1 MTVTGQQRK
10 GDIVSDETLSR
21 ARLPRRIEF
30 LTRQHGLLE
39 ASVPMAEGQAL
50 APYLNSRSAGV
61 ELADV
66 TVVATG
72 ETHEKLVLRQADV
85 IHARPLEAHVPV
97 VRAQPEGGEDVA
109 LEVTLGSGDVVR
121 GSFIMAPG
129 QTIGEHL
136 GSSGTFAVLTKARAD
151 GRSAPPTDLA
161 VNQYAMQRIRDVGET
176 PTRCEWQRGG
186 TAAPAARADW
196 LLRAAREQGVAGCDG
211 TRAEVAAEGQATA
224 DASAKSA
231 AEVAREAEVRE
242 ERGRQ
247 SRRRSEMTRALM
259 LGLDRCVAD
268 GGGMA
273 DVVGF
278 AGDQLASAFDSP
290 LVWIATLEDGAPEIC
305 AWAGSCAPYVR
316 SARPRWDTER
326 NADGAVAA
334 ATRTGAPQGT
344 RIDDEPAFEA
354 WREHLRARGA
364 PLLLVVPM
372 LVDGAAVGVIGMH
385 TRNMQWL
392 DRDSGAEL
400 LAASERIGSVVQ
412 RLRRLEAMN
421 VQLSAFEHA
430 ADAVFLTDRE
440 GVIQWVNRAFVE
452 LSGYQPEEA
461 IGRRPNILRSDLQDA
476 GFFRGVWETILAGS
490 LWRGELYNQHSDGST
505 YAVEQTI
512 TPVLNR
518 DRVVTH
524 FLSVQRDITERKQR
538 ESRVHQLLTR
548 DPMSGLPNGRA
559 FEGELQ
565 NAVAAVAKGGAPAA
579 LLLIQAEGVAA
590 SANATTH
597 DDAEALA
604 RLLATTLRST
614 LRPEDTLARLGDF
627 EFAALLPDT
636 TADGAVVAA
645 ERLRAAATAR
655 FAEDA
660 QGRGIVRLGI
670 APIDGSHGARAV
682 LAVADAALY
691 GEHNEATDII
701 ARVSANAA
709 SGIAAEWAE
718 RIRAAV
724 RGGLFFLHYQPVVR
738 LSTGVVAHYDGLLRL
753 HDERGQVMPA
763 RAFITHAESLGLMPE
778 IDRWVVEHVMRLLQD
793 SPDLCVSLNV
803 SGATIASAGF
813 RQFVQRQS
821 RRMAAVGA
829 RMIFEVDEVA
839 SVEELPRLVDGMNH
853 LRELGCRFTLDN
865 FSLTDAS
872 VASLGALPVDHAKLD
887 RSLVTGIDV
896 DENRFELTRAL
907 TAVARALGREV
918 IAGCAERAGIVD
930 VLPELGIDMAQGHY
944 FGAPSAEL
952 RGHVGGNGRTADAL
966 LLATAGN
973 ATPVSN

>member
-1 MTVTGQQRK
+1 VLTVTGQQRK

-21 ARLPRRIEF
+21 AGLPRRIEF

-72 ETHEKLVLRQADV
+72 ETHERLLLRQADV

-97 VRAQPEGGEDVA
+97 VRVQPEGGEDVA
-109 LEVTLGSGDVVR
+109 VEVTLGSGDVVR

-151 GRSAPPTDLA
+151 GRVAPPTELA
-161 VNQYAMQRIRDVGET
+161 VNQYSMQRIRAVGET
-176 PTRCEWQRGG
+176 PTRREWQRDG

-196 LLRAAREQGVAGCDG
+196 LLRAAREHGNAGCDPMD
-211 TRAEVAAEGQATA
+211 A
-224 DASAKSA
+224 DAEQPVDFA
-231 AEVAREAEVRE
+231 ATRR
-242 ERGRQ
+242 RSQ
-247 SRRRSEMTRALM
+247 RRSEMTRALM

-273 DVVGF
+273 DALGF
-278 AGDQLASAFDSP
+278 AGEQLASAFDSP
-290 LVWIATLEDGAPEIC
+290 LVWIATLEDGAPEIR

-316 SARPRWDTER
+316 SSKPRWEAESD
-326 NADGAVAA
+326 ADGAVATA
-334 ATRTGAPQGT
+334 MRTGAPQGT
-344 RIDDEPAFEA
+344 RIDDEPAFEV
-354 WREHLRARGA
+354 WREHLRTRGA

-372 LVDGAAVGVIGMH
+372 LVDGAAVGVLGMH

-400 LAASERIGSVVQ
+400 LAASERIGSVMQ

-452 LSGYQPEEA
+452 LSGYQPAEA
-461 IGRRPNILRSDLQDA
+461 IGRRPNILRSDRQDA
-476 GFFRGVWETILAGS
+476 DFFRGVWETILSGS
-490 LWRGELYNQHSDGST
+490 LWRGELYNQRSDGSA

-518 DRVVTH
+518 DRVITH

-538 ESRVHQLLTR
+538 ESKVHQLLTR

-559 FEGELQ
+559 FERELQ
-565 NAVAAVAKGGAPAA
+565 NAVAAVAKGRAPAA

-590 SANATTH
+590 SANATAH

-691 GEHNEATDII
+691 GEHNEASDIV

-709 SGIAAEWAE
+709 SGIAAEWAD

-738 LSTGVVAHYDGLLRL
+738 LSTGAVAHYDGLLRL
-753 HDERGQVMPA
+753 HDERGHVVPA

-803 SGATIASAGF
+803 SGATISSASF
-813 RQFVQRQS
+813 RQFVQSQS

-829 RMIFEVDEVA
+829 RMIFEVGEVG

-865 FSLTDAS
+865 FSLTAAS
-872 VASLGALPVDHAKLD
+872 VASLGALPVDYAKLD

-918 IAGCAERAGIVD
+918 IAGCAERASIVD
-930 VLPELGIDMAQGHY
+930 VLPALGIDMAQGHY
-944 FGAPSAEL
+944 FGAPAAEL
-952 RGHVGGNGRTADAL
+952 RRHVGGNGRSADAL

-973 ATPVSN
+973 ATPGSN

>member
-1 MTVTGQQRK
+1 VVLTVTGQQRK

-21 ARLPRRIEF
+21 AGLPRRIEL

-39 ASVPMAEGQAL
+39 ASVPVAEGQAL

-85 IHARPLEAHVPV
+85 IHARPVEAHVPV
-97 VRAQPEGGEDVA
+97 VLAQPEGGEDVA
-109 LEVTLGSGDVVR
+109 VEVTLGSGDVVR

-151 GRSAPPTDLA
+151 GRATPPTELA

-176 PTRCEWQRGG
+176 PTRHAWQRDG

-196 LLRAAREQGVAGCDG
+196 LLGAAREHG
-211 TRAEVAAEGQATA
+211 
-224 DASAKSA
+224 
-231 AEVAREAEVRE
+231 
-242 ERGRQ
+242 
-247 SRRRSEMTRALM
+247 
-259 LGLDRCVAD
+259 
-268 GGGMA
+268 
-273 DVVGF
+273 
-278 AGDQLASAFDSP
+278 
-290 LVWIATLEDGAPEIC
+290 I
-305 AWAGSCAPYVR
+305 
-316 SARPRWDTER
+316 
-326 NADGAVAA
+326 
-334 ATRTGAPQGT
+334 
-344 RIDDEPAFEA
+344 
-354 WREHLRARGA
+354 
-364 PLLLVVPM
+364 
-372 LVDGAAVGVIGMH
+372 
-385 TRNMQWL
+385 
-392 DRDSGAEL
+392 
-400 LAASERIGSVVQ
+400 
-412 RLRRLEAMN
+412 
-421 VQLSAFEHA
+421 LSAFEHA

-440 GVIQWVNRAFVE
+440 GVIQWVNHAFVE
-452 LSGYQPEEA
+452 LSGYQPAEA
-461 IGRRPNILRSDLQDA
+461 IGRRPNILRSDRQDA
-476 GFFRGVWETILAGS
+476 DFFRGVWETILSGS
-490 LWRGELYNQHSDGST
+490 LWRGELYNQRSDGSA

-518 DRVVTH
+518 DRVITH

-538 ESRVHQLLTR
+538 ESKVHQLLTR

-559 FEGELQ
+559 FERELQ
-565 NAVAAVAKGGAPAA
+565 NAVAAVAKGRAPAA

-590 SANATTH
+590 SANATAH

-691 GEHNEATDII
+691 GEHNEASDIV

-709 SGIAAEWAE
+709 SGIAAEWAD

-738 LSTGVVAHYDGLLRL
+738 LSTGAVAHYDGLLRL
-753 HDERGQVMPA
+753 HDERGHVVPA

-803 SGATIASAGF
+803 SGATISSASF
-813 RQFVQRQS
+813 RQFVQSQS

-829 RMIFEVDEVA
+829 RMIFEVGEVG

-865 FSLTDAS
+865 FSLTAAS
-872 VASLGALPVDHAKLD
+872 VASLGALPVDYAKLD

-918 IAGCAERAGIVD
+918 IAGCAERASIVD
-930 VLPELGIDMAQGHY
+930 VLPALGIDMAQGHY
-944 FGAPSAEL
+944 FGAPAAEL
-952 RGHVGGNGRTADAL
+952 RRHVGGNGRSADAL

-973 ATPVSN
+973 ATPGSN